1 MSLWCCAIDV
11 ADRSRRDAHNPHFM
25 TKNPLSPLKYNV
37 FSPYLSSGTAWA
49 STNCPESVFGR
60 AQPMCNINLCLSS
73 GASVG
78 HAIGTDLCP
87 QSLITDIEQHS
98 TFSQI
103 IVLCFLNTLASHRD
117 RFTCAVWLSLP
128 IVESII
134 CTIHDFTSC
143 M

>member
-1 MSLWCCAIDV
+1 
-11 ADRSRRDAHNPHFM
+11 
-25 TKNPLSPLKYNV
+25 
-37 FSPYLSSGTAWA
+37 
-49 STNCPESVFGR
+49 
-60 AQPMCNINLCLSS
+60 MCNINLCLSS

-103 IVLCFLNTLASHRD
+103 IVLCFLNTLASCQD

-128 IVESII
+128 IVESIMTLLAVCNNEEI
-134 CTIHDFTSC
+134 DISSSSIVEMYGNTGTFSNKITPY
-143 M
+143 